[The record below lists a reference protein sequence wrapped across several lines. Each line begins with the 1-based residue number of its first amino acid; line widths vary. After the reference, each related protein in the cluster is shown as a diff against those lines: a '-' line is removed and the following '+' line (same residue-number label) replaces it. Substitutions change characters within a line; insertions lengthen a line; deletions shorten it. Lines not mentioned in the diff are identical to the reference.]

1 MAERFWHVAVQRDAR
16 NSRFHQKSNPNSM
29 LARESRIAADKDIKR
44 ILKLGKRFSCP
55 ECTLYFVPNTLGFPR
70 VGFVVAGGV
79 SKKAVVR
86 NRIKRQA
93 REVVRRAIEE
103 KKLTHSIDIILM
115 LRPAVA
121 KIADNARRE
130 FLNEFFERIG
140 IVPKSKK
147 NV

>member
-1 MAERFWHVAVQRDAR
+1 
-16 NSRFHQKSNPNSM
+16 M

-55 ECTLYFVPNTLGFPR
+55 ECTLYFVPNTLGVPR

-93 REVVRRAIEE
+93 REVVRRAIEQ
-103 KKLTHSIDIILM
+103 KKLNHSIDIILM

-130 FLNEFFERIG
+130 FFNEFFERIG
-140 IVPKSKK
+140 IIPKSKR